1 MILIDF
7 SGISIAPVAMGL
19 ANADENLIR
28 HMILN
33 SIRMYRQK
41 FKDKYG
47 EVVIVADA
55 GGNWRKDV
63 YPEYKAKRKDARA
76 KSKVDWDEAFRC
88 INLVRDELKEHFPY
102 KVIHQWGCE
111 ADDAIAEIV
120 KHTQEFGN
128 HEEVMIVSADK
139 DFRQLQKY
147 GNVRQWSTATKKFLD
162 EPNPRLYLEE
172 HIIKGDTGDGVPNV
186 LSDD

>member
-63 YPEYKAKRKDARA
+63 YPQYKHKRKDAR
-76 KSKVDWDEAFRC
+76 KQSSMDWNEVFR
-88 INLVRDELKEHFPY
+88 IMNMVKEEIKEKYLVFLTTKLQ
-102 KVIHQWGCE
+102 IH
-111 ADDAIAEIV
+111 
-120 KHTQEFGN
+120 
-128 HEEVMIVSADK
+128 S
-139 DFRQLQKY
+139 
-147 GNVRQWSTATKKFLD
+147 
-162 EPNPRLYLEE
+162 
-172 HIIKGDTGDGVPNV
+172 
-186 LSDD
+186 